1 MLYIITFVNI
11 LLFYAN
17 NNFTTNSKNTAISS
31 QPHFRNILK
40 QNYLGHIKKGH
51 FINVLFFKS

>member
-1 MLYIITFVNI
+1 MFLNI
-11 LLFYAN
+11 LRINIPKNYAN
-17 NNFTTNSKNTAISS
+17 TIFTINFKNTAISS
-31 QPHFRNILK
+31 QTHFRNILK